1 VVIFEVVEEGGGRA
15 KGDREESI
23 DECRVMIGDF

>member
-1 VVIFEVVEEGGGRA
+1 VLIFEVEEEGGSKA
-15 KGDREESI
+15 KGEGEESI